1 MTTDSLV
8 LVCPY
13 HEFASRTQDDSD
25 VPDFP
30 HALLI
35 LPVIAILYFLP
46 KLRQFKCMWHDGSG
60 TPLWRV
66 SLLVF
71 RPQPRSAEIVFMD
84 QGRQVFLRALTNRMQ
99 AFSPFTHSATASSS
113 EQFIIFPDGLSI
125 FLSRFLSLY
134 LCESL
139 LLSAGPQSPPPPPH
153 RLSPSISQ

>member
-1 MTTDSLV
+1 MTTDSLE
-8 LVCPY
+8 VCPY

-66 SLLVF
+66 SLLVS

-99 AFSPFTHSATASSS
+99 AFSPFTHSARASSS
-113 EQFIIFPDGLSI
+113 GSSSFQTVSVSI
-125 FLSRFLSLY
+125 CLSRFLSLY

-139 LLSAGPQSPPPPPH
+139 SLSAGPQSPPPPG
-153 RLSPSISQ
+153 LSPSISQ

>member
-1 MTTDSLV
+1 MTTDSLPGV

-99 AFSPFTHSATASSS
+99 AFSPFTHSATASRAVHH
-113 EQFIIFPDGLSI
+113 
-125 FLSRFLSLY
+125 LSRRSVDLFVSVSVSLSL
-134 LCESL
+134 
-139 LLSAGPQSPPPPPH
+139 
-153 RLSPSISQ
+153 

>member
-1 MTTDSLV
+1 MTTDSLE
-8 LVCPY
+8 VCPY

-66 SLLVF
+66 SLLVS

-99 AFSPFTHSATASSS
+99 AFSPFTHSARASSS
-113 EQFIIFPDGLSI
+113 GSSSFQTVCRFVCLGFCLFIPVSLSHYLPGLN
-125 FLSRFLSLY
+125 
-134 LCESL
+134 
-139 LLSAGPQSPPPPPH
+139 PPPPG
-153 RLSPSISQ
+153 LSPSISQ